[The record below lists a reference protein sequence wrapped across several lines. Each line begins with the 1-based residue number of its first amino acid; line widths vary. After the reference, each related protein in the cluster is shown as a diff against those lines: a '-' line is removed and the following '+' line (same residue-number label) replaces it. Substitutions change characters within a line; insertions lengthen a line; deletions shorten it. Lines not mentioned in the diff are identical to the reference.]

1 MCQPP
6 ALRPSPHNVP
16 LLEHDKANAI
26 PTLCRINAF
35 LHQYHHG
42 SLSSAFPLP
51 LYVDHS
57 QEWYSVLDSAQCAPV
72 IVGADPFFVD
82 VFDGEI
88 SWDDIWK
95 KGDIALQLY
104 NVKED
109 VRGTF
114 VQILFDDRYS
124 VAHTFHAI
132 RGERAVIHQFTTIHR
147 WRTQNGS
154 VRALLFGITRRVC
167 PQAGALDDVPPMS
180 CAKKRC
186 LRLCATSV
194 GETCHYVAHRSR
206 TDPDAQEAIKVVFT
220 VRICLEP
227 TLPGNQR
234 ADVHAVF
241 QLLAIRF
248 LQVLGPDFLGYQTSD
263 LSKYRND
270 LLRSPLFA
278 NLDGEKL
285 ANDLF
290 CESDN
295 PEACALLGRRKTRTE
310 TMRLVD
316 AYGVNVEANFD
327 IDMMLSLARSV
338 SAGTPQSQS
347 SGKKVT
353 VYAIPAFVRLNAD
366 SAWDILPEVD
376 AEPGRAWFSEIYCA
390 ARNHINKAKST
401 PPCFMP
407 PNQQSRN
414 CPIT

>member
-6 ALRPSPHNVP
+6 SFRHSPHNVP

-114 VQILFDDRYS
+114 VQILFNDRYS
-124 VAHTFHAI
+124 VKHTFHAI
-132 RGERAVIHQFTTIHR
+132 RGERALIHQFTTIHR
-147 WRTQNGS
+147 WRTQCGS
-154 VRALLFGITRRVC
+154 IRALLFGITRHVC
-167 PQAGALDDVPPMS
+167 PQAGALDDVPAMS

-186 LRLCATSV
+186 LRLCASRA

-227 TLPGNQR
+227 ALPGKQR
-234 ADVHAVF
+234 TGSHAVF

-248 LQVLGPDFLGYQTSD
+248 LQVLGPDFLGYQATD

-278 NLDGEKL
+278 NLDGDRL

-290 CESDN
+290 YESDDY
-295 PEACALLGRRKTRTE
+295 ETCALLGRRQTRTE

-316 AYGVNVEANFD
+316 AYGVNVEASFT
-327 IDMMLSLARSV
+327 IDMMLSLARSLSV
-338 SAGTPQSQS
+338 ASTPSHS
-347 SGKKVT
+347 NGKKVT

-366 SAWDILPEVD
+366 TAWDILPEVD
-376 AEPGRAWFSEIYCA
+376 AEAGRAWFSDIYST
-390 ARNHINKAKST
+390 ARNRNKQTQSAT
-401 PPCFMP
+401 PCFMQ
-407 PNQQSRN
+407 PNQPSRN
-414 CPIT
+414 CPVT